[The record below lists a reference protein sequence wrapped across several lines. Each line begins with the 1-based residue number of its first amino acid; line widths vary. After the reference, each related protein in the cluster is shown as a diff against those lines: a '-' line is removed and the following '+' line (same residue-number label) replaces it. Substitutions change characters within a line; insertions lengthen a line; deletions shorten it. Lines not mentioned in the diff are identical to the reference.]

1 MSEVP
6 LYGLGLRVRHPG
18 RDARPHPHAA
28 LGNLYPGFGF
38 RGPGFG
44 FRVSGSGI
52 RVWGVGFGVSGF
64 RFGFWGLGFRNSGSG
79 FRVPGIR
86 FGHPHAPFGD
96 PIGQDFQNFPAMK
109 FTASMLYYYSCRSC
123 CVENFIARF
132 FQIEA
137 LFL

>member
-79 FRVPGIR
+79 YQVWASPRSLRRSDWTR
-86 FGHPHAPFGD
+86 FSKLSG
-96 PIGQDFQNFPAMK
+96 NEVYCK
-109 FTASMLYYYSCRSC
+109 
-123 CVENFIARF
+123 N
-132 FQIEA
+132 A
-137 LFL
+137 LLLLM